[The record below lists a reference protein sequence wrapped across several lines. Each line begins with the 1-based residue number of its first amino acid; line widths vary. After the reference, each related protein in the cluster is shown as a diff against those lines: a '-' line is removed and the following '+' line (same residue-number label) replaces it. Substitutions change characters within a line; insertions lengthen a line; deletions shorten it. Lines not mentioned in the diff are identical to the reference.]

1 MEYAKRGI
9 ANAGLTTGI
18 IGTALGA
25 LNGAGGLLGM
35 GGCANN
41 APINRYEAEMMN
53 ELNAKD
59 SEIALL
65 KSEAYTD
72 KKLVEVYT
80 NLDVKVNGVLDKIQ
94 AFKDEQYAIN
104 MQQAVYNGTNT
115 ATIACMQGQVAQL
128 MALTKTIVPI
138 GNVCP
143 QPMPMYNN
151 WVAPVADSTTTG

>member
-1 MEYAKRGI
+1 MEYAKKGI

-25 LNGAGGLLGM
+25 LNGAGGLLGGM
-35 GGCANN
+35 GCANS
-41 APINRYEAEMMN
+41 AAINRYEAEMMN

-94 AFKDEQYAIN
+94 AFKDEQYAVN
-104 MQQAVYNGTNT
+104 MQQAVYNGTNN

-138 GNVCP
+138 SNVCP
-143 QPMPMYNN
+143 QPMPQYNS
-151 WVAPVADSTTTG
+151 WTAPTAPTTAG